1 MRAYGLQA
9 FPNCFFTFMKTEPFF
24 APKRLARSLDS
35 AAAMYYNNCNYIGRV

>member
-1 MRAYGLQA
+1 MQAHGLQA
-9 FPNCFFTFMKTEPFF
+9 FPNYFFKITKTEPFF